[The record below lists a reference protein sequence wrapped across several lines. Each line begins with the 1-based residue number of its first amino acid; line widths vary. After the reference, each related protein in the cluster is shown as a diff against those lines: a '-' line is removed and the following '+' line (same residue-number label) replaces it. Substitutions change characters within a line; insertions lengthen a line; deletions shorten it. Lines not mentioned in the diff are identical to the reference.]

1 MIETRGKLLVMEG
14 IGGSGKDTQA
24 ELLKNYLVS
33 RGVEVVETREHT
45 RDTPPGKLIERIIK
59 REDDQIDPLALQ
71 ILYISDRRNH
81 CEQVIKPNLV
91 AGKTVLCNRYYPT
104 TVAYSPD
111 AYRQSILRFN
121 QEVTVRPDLVFI
133 IDTDPEVAA
142 KRVKKRGDPDIFDKA
157 KRLSRCRQGYEWYR
171 DNGGDQVAWIDG
183 NGSKEEVAEL
193 IVREIVRRKI
203 VG

>member
-1 MIETRGKLLVMEG
+1 MIERQGTFLVMEG

-24 ELLKNYLVS
+24 ELLKNYLVG

-45 RDTPPGKLIERIIK
+45 RDTPPGALIERIIK
-59 REDDQIDPLALQ
+59 GEDEQIDPLALQ

-81 CEQVIKPNLV
+81 CEQVIKPNLM

-111 AYRQSILRFN
+111 AYRQPILRFN
-121 QEVTVRPDLVFI
+121 QEVAIRPDLVFI
-133 IDTDPEVAA
+133 IDTDPKVAVE
-142 KRVKKRGDPDIFDKA
+142 RVMRRGDPDIFDKA
-157 KRLSRCRQGYEWYR
+157 NRLFKCRRGYEWYR

-183 NGSKEEVAEL
+183 NGTKEEVAEL

-203 VG
+203 IS